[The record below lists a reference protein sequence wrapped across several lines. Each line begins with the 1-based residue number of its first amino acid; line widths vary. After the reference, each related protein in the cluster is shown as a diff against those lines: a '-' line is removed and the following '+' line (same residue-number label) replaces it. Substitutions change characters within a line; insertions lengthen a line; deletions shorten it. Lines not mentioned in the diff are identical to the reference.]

1 MAPPAK
7 KKKSASS
14 VTGCQ
19 SLALSRPV
27 IASAA
32 GTRRSARLANKNKTI
47 LKKIFVCADVLFGV
61 FAFIDA
67 FELGLKIALISDRFD
82 RLVDSHFKL
91 KQWAL
96 GSLHIQCAIKGN
108 GAEIIKCIGHNVE
121 HLSIPQE
128 PLPDNVIGFE
138 ILTISYVDQSV
149 IEFLQRIRRLF
160 DSNELTLSIGTHHNG
175 KRSWLFI
182 WRRIWALI
190 KDNICGYSFGPPEF
204 GRLRQL
210 SPTILRDCAKL
221 RVLQSGYVFP
231 EFPADD
237 SVDAS
242 ASQAV
247 AKWLHTPRGD
257 GLPKVL
263 RCIFE
268 LDRKKRLKMA
278 FVNSV
283 VSVNFIILVLNKHV
297 DVVPFELKNNL
308 TGERLVFR
316 RIRGYDPPLR
326 RIDKD
331 KWLFVRCPIARDEDK
346 WAEWEKAA
354 IEWDRDCQWNRIGI
368 NFDDWQ
374 IEDGLL
380 DASERAE

>member
-7 KKKSASS
+7 KKKAASS

-32 GTRRSARLANKNKTI
+32 GTRRSARLANKNKTN

-82 RLVDSHFKL
+82 RLVDAHFKL

-96 GSLHIQCAIKGN
+96 GALHIQCAVKG
-108 GAEIIKCIGHNVE
+108 GAEIIKFIGHDVE
-121 HLSIPQE
+121 HLPIPQE
-128 PLPDNVIGFE
+128 PLPDNAIGFE

-160 DSNELTLSIGTHHNG
+160 DSNELTLSIGTHHNC
-175 KRSWLFI
+175 KRSWVFI

-190 KDNICGYSFGPPEF
+190 KDNICEYSFDTSEF
-204 GRLRQL
+204 RRLRQI

-221 RVLQSGYVFP
+221 RVIQSGYVFP

-237 SVDAS
+237 SADAS
-242 ASQAV
+242 PSQAV

-257 GLPKVL
+257 GLPK
-263 RCIFE
+263 
-268 LDRKKRLKMA
+268 
-278 FVNSV
+278 
-283 VSVNFIILVLNKHV
+283 
-297 DVVPFELKNNL
+297 
-308 TGERLVFR
+308 
-316 RIRGYDPPLR
+316 
-326 RIDKD
+326 
-331 KWLFVRCPIARDEDK
+331 RDEDK

-354 IEWDRDCQWNRIGI
+354 IEWELDCQRNRIGI

-374 IEDGLL
+374 IEDG
-380 DASERAE
+380 

>member
-7 KKKSASS
+7 KKKAASS

-32 GTRRSARLANKNKTI
+32 GTRRSARLANKNKTS

-82 RLVDSHFKL
+82 RLVDAHFKL

-96 GSLHIQCAIKGN
+96 GRLHIQSSA
-108 GAEIIKCIGHNVE
+108 
-121 HLSIPQE
+121 IPQE

-138 ILTISYVDQSV
+138 ILTISYVDQTV

-160 DSNELTLSIGTHHNG
+160 DSNELTLSIGTHHNC
-175 KRSWLFI
+175 KRSWVFI

-190 KDNICGYSFGPPEF
+190 NDNICGYSFDTSEF
-204 GRLRQL
+204 RRLRQL

-221 RVLQSGYVFP
+221 RVIQSGYVFP

-237 SVDAS
+237 SADAS
-242 ASQAV
+242 PSQAV

-263 RCIFE
+263 RCIF
-268 LDRKKRLKMA
+268 
-278 FVNSV
+278 
-283 VSVNFIILVLNKHV
+283 HW
-297 DVVPFELKNNL
+297 
-308 TGERLVFR
+308 T
-316 RIRGYDPPLR
+316 
-326 RIDKD
+326 
-331 KWLFVRCPIARDEDK
+331 
-346 WAEWEKAA
+346 EKS
-354 IEWDRDCQWNRIGI
+354 D
-368 NFDDWQ
+368 
-374 IEDGLL
+374 
-380 DASERAE
+380 

>member
-7 KKKSASS
+7 KKKAASS

-32 GTRRSARLANKNKTI
+32 GTRRSARLANKNKTS

-82 RLVDSHFKL
+82 RLVDAHFKL

-96 GSLHIQCAIKGN
+96 GRLHIQSSA
-108 GAEIIKCIGHNVE
+108 
-121 HLSIPQE
+121 IPQE

-138 ILTISYVDQSV
+138 ILTISYVDQTV

-160 DSNELTLSIGTHHNG
+160 DSNELTLSIGTHHNC
-175 KRSWLFI
+175 KRSWVFI

-190 KDNICGYSFGPPEF
+190 NDNICGYSFDTSEF
-204 GRLRQL
+204 RRLRQL

-221 RVLQSGYVFP
+221 RVIQSGYVFP

-237 SVDAS
+237 SADAS
-242 ASQAV
+242 PSQAV

-257 GLPKVL
+257 GLPK
-263 RCIFE
+263 
-268 LDRKKRLKMA
+268 A

-283 VSVNFIILVLNKHV
+283 VSVNFIILVLNKRV

-308 TGERLVFR
+308 TGEQLVF
-316 RIRGYDPPLR
+316 R

-331 KWLFVRCPIARDEDK
+331 KWLFVRCPIERDEDK

-354 IEWDRDCQWNRIGI
+354 IEWELDCQRNRIGI